1 MAHKFDIDIQA
12 YAEALAAVNIHRTMY
27 VSITEDGN
35 GEVICHPE
43 CYIHGTICVMVS
55 KDMQGNVRKL
65 KRVVREA
72 IGREPLF

>member
-1 MAHKFDIDIQA
+1 
-12 YAEALAAVNIHRTMY
+12 MY

-35 GEVICHPE
+35 GEIICHPM
-43 CYIHGTICVMVS
+43 CYIEGTICVMLS